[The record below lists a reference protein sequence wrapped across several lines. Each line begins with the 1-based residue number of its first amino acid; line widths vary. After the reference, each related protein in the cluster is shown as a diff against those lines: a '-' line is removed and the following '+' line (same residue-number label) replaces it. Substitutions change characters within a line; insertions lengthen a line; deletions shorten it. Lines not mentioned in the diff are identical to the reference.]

1 MSYNQDKEEFIK
13 YLQFQKHY
21 SINTVESY
29 QRSLNEFIDFLKS
42 ESISHFN
49 DVKYINIRGYLTYL
63 NEKRDWTDFVKHDR
77 NEVLDEEI
85 LYFIP
90 ELKKKMQED
99 YNI

>member
-1 MSYNQDKEEFIK
+1 MNYNQDKEEFIK

-49 DVKYINIRGYLTYL
+49 DVKYTNIRGYLVGNSVRL
-63 NEKRDWTDFVKHDR
+63 LCCQRIQLIIESV
-77 NEVLDEEI
+77 V
-85 LYFIP
+85 
-90 ELKKKMQED
+90 
-99 YNI
+99 

>member
-1 MSYNQDKEEFIK
+1 MYQNYKNRWFRDTDYGKIK
-13 YLQFQKHY
+13 K
-21 SINTVESY
+21 N
-29 QRSLNEFIDFLKS
+29 
-42 ESISHFN
+42 
-49 DVKYINIRGYLTYL
+49 RGKADL